1 MSETWLDTESEAGV
15 ALRASATRYQRLLAL
30 TPDAIILCQEGKII
44 WANLAAAELFG
55 VEHAAQLCGMT
66 FMQFVLPEGH
76 MLVEERLMQAAAG
89 VRLSYAE
96 QHLIGLDGRHI
107 AVELAAGPFLLAGR
121 PAVQVVIRDITDRK
135 EAERALRE
143 SEHRRLAEAESFAA
157 QVRRV
162 MDTVPEGIVLLDQA
176 FHVRLAN
183 PMAQEYLRCL
193 TDDSAGPLQR
203 LGDRQLGDLVSAAT
217 GGLAVWVDVAAGPG
231 QYRYFR
237 VALRSLNGR
246 GSEDGW
252 VLVLRD
258 VTEERRM
265 AEQLVQ
271 QERLAAIGRLAAGI
285 AHTFNNL
292 LTGIIGFADLLL
304 TSPQLPEPLRE
315 DVRAIIQQ
323 GQRGARLV
331 KRIMDFGGKS
341 FTVMRPLAVQR
352 LLEEA
357 WERWAGKVR
366 PGITI
371 RLDLA
376 TDECTVQG
384 DLSQLQQMVDNL
396 IANAEDAMPHGGQIT
411 LGLRRLR
418 VPDDSAPFIADLS
431 PGDWCELT
439 VADEGTGM
447 SPEVQ
452 AHLFEP
458 FFTTKGPELG
468 SGLGL
473 AQVYGIV
480 RQHGGEIVVESEPGR
495 GTSCRIYLP
504 GA

>member
-1 MSETWLDTESEAGV
+1 MSETWLNIESETGV
-15 ALRASATRYQRLLAL
+15 ALRANATRYQRLLAL
-30 TPDAIILCQEGKII
+30 TPDAIILCQEGRIV
-44 WANLAAAELFG
+44 WANLAAAEIFG
-55 VEHAAQLCGMT
+55 AEHAAQLCGMT
-66 FMQFVLPEGH
+66 FMQFVPPEGR
-76 MLVEERLMQAAAG
+76 MVIEERLMQAAAG
-89 VRLSYAE
+89 TRLSYAE
-96 QHLIGLDGRHI
+96 QDLIGLDGRRI

-121 PAVQVVIRDITDRK
+121 PAVQLAIRDVTDRK
-135 EAERALRE
+135 EAERALQE
-143 SEHRRLAEAESFAA
+143 SERRRLAEAETFAA

-162 MDTVPEGIVLLDQA
+162 MDTVPEGVVLLDHV
-176 FHVRLAN
+176 FHIRLAN
-183 PMAQEYLRCL
+183 LMAQEYLRCL
-193 TDDSAGPLQR
+193 TDDTQGPLQR
-203 LGDRQLGDLVSAAT
+203 LGDRRLCDLVSGSN
-217 GGLAVWVDVAAGPG
+217 GGSPVWVDVAAGPG
-231 QYRYFR
+231 QHRHFR
-237 VALRSLNGR
+237 VALRPLNGR
-246 GSEDGW
+246 GAQGGW

-271 QERLAAIGRLAAGI
+271 QERLAAIGHLAAGI

-304 TSPQLPEPLRE
+304 NSPQLPESLRE

-331 KRIMDFGGKS
+331 KRIMDFGGNS
-341 FTVMRPLAVQR
+341 FLVMRPLGMQR

-357 WERWAGKVR
+357 RERWEGR
-366 PGITI
+366 IRSDITI

-376 TDECTVQG
+376 TEECTVQG

-418 VPDDSAPFIADLS
+418 VPGDSAPSLAELS

-439 VADEGTGM
+439 VADDGMGM

-458 FFTTKGPELG
+458 FFTTKGPALG
-468 SGLGL
+468 GGLGL

-480 RQHGGEIVVESEPGR
+480 RQHGGEIVVESEPGQ
-495 GTSCRIYLP
+495 GTTCRIYLP
-504 GA
+504 RA